1 MKGVRVLRRFLA
13 TVFAS
18 LVVIGGGLFAAGP
31 AAAWQD
37 TEPNKTPYGTLTSD
51 VWYDGGTDSGGAR
64 KWNYQV
70 TAKVSGTQSVAQI
83 KATWTGGA
91 SMRNSAS
98 FSVTAGSGSVGV
110 GGGSSWQYV
119 SQTKYWSNTNGA
131 RTASYRSN
139 MIAMPRLDYRFG
151 TVSLSNTA
159 FVKFKGDAR
168 NWQITAA
175 A

>member
-1 MKGVRVLRRFLA
+1 MVLA
-13 TVFAS
+13 TATVLGLGGMLVTAAPAS
-18 LVVIGGGLFAAGP
+18 
-31 AAAWQD
+31 AWQD
-37 TEPNKTPYGTLTSD
+37 SKPLNTPYGKLTAD
-51 VWYDGGTDSGGAR
+51 VWYDGGATTGGAR
-64 KWNYQV
+64 KWDYQV
-70 TAKVSGTQSVAQI
+70 TAKVAGTQSVAQI

-91 SMRNSAS
+91 SMRNSAN
-98 FSVTAGSGSVGV
+98 FSVSAGADSVGV

-139 MIAMPRLDYRFG
+139 MVAMPAADYRFG

-168 NWQITAA
+168 NWQIAA
-175 A
+175 AA

>member
-1 MKGVRVLRRFLA
+1 MAVRLCAA
-13 TVFAS
+13 TVGVLS
-18 LVVIGGGLFAAGP
+18 VVGIAAGP
-31 AAAWQD
+31 ASAWQD
-37 TEPNKTPYGTLTSD
+37 TSTLSTPYGTLSSD
-51 VWYDGGTDSGGAR
+51 VWYDGGTTNGGAR

-70 TAKVSGTQSVAQI
+70 TAKVGGTQTVEQI
-83 KATWTGGA
+83 KATWKGGA

-98 FSVTAGSGSVGV
+98 FSVTAGADSVGV
-110 GGGSSWQYV
+110 GASSSWQYV

-131 RTASYRSN
+131 RTSSYRSN
-139 MIAMPRLDYRFG
+139 MVAMPEMDYRFG

-159 FVKFKGDAR
+159 FVKFRGDAR